1 MRKLLSI
8 LAAFCLLAG
17 CNDFVDVV
25 PKGNTIPETVDDLGK
40 MMADGG
46 MSMTNPMASFS
57 YCVNFIEAYSDDYTA
72 SETPGSA
79 MYDVHKNTSMYA
91 NVLTWADYIYTV
103 AEDDYNWSGL
113 YKSNYVTNY
122 VLANIDRVENGV
134 DYDRNEVK
142 GQALVHRAM
151 NYFLLVNLYGKQY
164 NAATAD
170 TDLGVPLILAPDIN
184 NSYPRETVGKIY
196 GQLLSDLGEAL
207 ELLVKREIE
216 PLHILFV
223 EAVVPLT
230 VGRPQDIAHLF
241 RGQGLVKAQPVKD
254 HPDLFFQFGRVGEV
268 PAPERRAPR
277 VGADEPQR
285 RLDGGALAGAVLA
298 DQPHDAAL
306 RHRKGHMVQ
315 CEAVVLLGQVFDL
328 QDRIHGHS
336 SS

>member
-1 MRKLLSI
+1 MYHFKIRKLMRKILLI
-8 LAAFCLLAG
+8 FTALCLLAS
-17 CNDFVDVV
+17 CNNFVDVV

-57 YCVNFIEAYSDDYTA
+57 YCVNFIEAYSDDYIA

-79 MYDVHKNTSMYA
+79 MYDVHRNTSMYV

-103 AEDDYNWSGL
+103 AEADYNWDGL

-122 VLANIDRVENGV
+122 VLANIDRVEDGV

-207 ELLVKREIE
+207 ELLTVD
-216 PLHILFV
+216 
-223 EAVVPLT
+223 VPEYNN
-230 VGRPQDIAHLF
+230 VPGRAT
-241 RGQGLVKAQPVKD
+241 AY
-254 HPDLFFQFGRVGEV
+254 
-268 PAPERRAPR
+268 
-277 VGADEPQR
+277 
-285 RLDGGALAGAVLA
+285 
-298 DQPHDAAL
+298 AL
-306 RHRKGHMVQ
+306 RARVHLWMQ
-315 CEAVVLLGQVFDL
+315 NYDEAYNDATEALKLRSEITDYNTLSQYMPGIPACSVLPVGSTCPPNAGISVLCSRTTRCG
-328 QDRIHGHS
+328 RI
-336 SS
+336 